1 MLSLMEVDSL
11 GETSVLFRSLS
22 LVLMLTLT
30 DSLVLELC
38 ESLVEALTL

>member
-11 GETSVLFRSLS
+11 GVTSVLFRSLS